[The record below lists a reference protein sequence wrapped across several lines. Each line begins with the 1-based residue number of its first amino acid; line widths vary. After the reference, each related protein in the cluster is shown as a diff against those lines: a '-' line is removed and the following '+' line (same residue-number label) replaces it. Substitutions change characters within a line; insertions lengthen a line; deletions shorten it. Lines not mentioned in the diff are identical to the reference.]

1 MKLFVVEHQEDRSE
15 QYKSLP
21 VARCA
26 NRAKAGTISL
36 APSQQNARLAVAA
49 VMASGPKSPCGGG
62 GGRALEHVRFGP
74 VGSTGNRSDSGYK
87 IKARFS
93 ANCERSNSAWTRSTL
108 GPYVPPH
115 EDPNPNPPAR
125 LRAAAPRLPGHLT
138 GRRSSRACRPSPAG
152 GFQLLEKRAIAR
164 SGPRSNCAC
173 RTRNMMKTIRQSR

>member
-1 MKLFVVEHQEDRSE
+1 MKLSVVERQEDWSK
-15 QYKSLP
+15 QYRPLL
-21 VARCA
+21 VAR
-26 NRAKAGTISL
+26 RDKGGKAGTVSL
-36 APSQQNARLAVAA
+36 ARFQQNAHLAGVAI
-49 VMASGPKSPCGGG
+49 MARGPKRPCGGAE
-62 GGRALEHVRFGP
+62 GRDREHIRLGP
-74 VGSTGNRSDSGYK
+74 AASTGIRNDSGCK

-93 ANCERSNSAWTRSTL
+93 ANCERRKSAWTRSTL

-173 RTRNMMKTIRQSR
+173 RTRNMMKTIRQSQ